1 MRGFIS
7 LLLQRQV
14 CFAVIAAQ
22 SFGEILDYSV
32 VFHENDLVMV
42 RDTILVLNQERKM
55 EHQKLRKV
63 ERERNPL
70 RPMKE
75 FPTFLMDCY
84 SVDLMGS
91 DFLDFKRQYKEFVE
105 QPLKGRIG
113 WVYELRE
120 QSFKHYRDVITH
132 RRTKQTIPHAAP
144 PAKDRQRRQKRTSK

>member
-42 RDTILVLNQERKM
+42 KDTMLVLNQERKM
-55 EHQKLRKV
+55 EHQKLRKAV
-63 ERERNPL
+63 RERNPL
-70 RPMKE
+70 QRIKE
-75 FPTFLMDCY
+75 FPTILMDCY
-84 SVDLMGS
+84 SVDLLGS
-91 DFLDFKRQYKEFVE
+91 DFLDFKRQYKQFVE
-105 QPLKGRIG
+105 QPLEGRIG

-132 RRTKQTIPHAAP
+132 RRTKQTIPHATP